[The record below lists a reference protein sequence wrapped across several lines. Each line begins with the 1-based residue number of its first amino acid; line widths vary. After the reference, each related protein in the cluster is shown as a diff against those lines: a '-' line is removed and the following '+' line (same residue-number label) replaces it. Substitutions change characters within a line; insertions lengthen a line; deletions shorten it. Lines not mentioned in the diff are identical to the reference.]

1 MEINYKRIGRQIAAR
16 RKELG
21 YRQNYVEEKADLSYK
36 YLSSIETGRSI
47 PSLETLIKLCQ
58 VLDVTPDYLLLGAV
72 QRPEA
77 KSEDEI
83 FREFQLLSPR
93 EQELVLHFISWIKE
107 QDL

>member
-1 MEINYKRIGRQIAAR
+1 MKMDYRWLGKRLAAR

-21 YRQNYVEEKADLSYK
+21 YRQSYVEEKADLSYK

-47 PSLETLIKLCQ
+47 PSLETLVKLCQ

-72 QRPEA
+72 HRPEA

>member
-1 MEINYKRIGRQIAAR
+1 MDYKWLGRRLAAR

-21 YRQNYVEEKADLSYK
+21 YRQSTVEEKADLSYK

-47 PSLETLIKLCQ
+47 PSLETLVRLCQ

-72 QRPEA
+72 HRPEA

-83 FREFQLLSPR
+83 FREFQLLTKR
-93 EQELVLHFISWIKE
+93 EQDLVLHFISWLKKE
-107 QDL
+107 DL

>member
-1 MEINYKRIGRQIAAR
+1 MDYKWLGRRLAAR

-21 YRQNYVEEKADLSYK
+21 YRQSTVEEKADLSYK

-47 PSLETLIKLCQ
+47 PSLETLVRLCQ

-72 QRPEA
+72 HRPEA

-83 FREFQLLSPR
+83 FREFQLLTKR
-93 EQELVLHFISWIKE
+93 EQDLVLHFISWLKE
-107 QDL
+107 EDL